1 MTIASY
7 RSFTGTG
14 AQNYERYFVPAI
26 ATPAS
31 ASLLD
36 VVACRP
42 ASGSSTSRAAPA
54 SCRRCD

>member
-14 AQNYERYFVPAI
+14 AQDYERYFVTAI
-26 ATPAS
+26 ATPAP

-36 VVACRP
+36 VAACRP

-54 SCRRCD
+54 S

>member
-14 AQNYERYFVPAI
+14 AQDYERYFVPAI
-26 ATPAS
+26 DTPAP

-36 VVACRP
+36 VAACRP

-54 SCRRCD
+54 S